1 MSVRHLPSLLASACL
16 AFLGV
21 AGVSLPS
28 TPVTF
33 RLASSPGRETS
44 TLPLS
49 LVLEDRETTLLRRRD
64 AEALMNTFVN
74 GQMTRHYWGHFAG
87 SLDDLG
93 LDAGTELQAVVE
105 RKPEFSR
112 LWLTPRRGAEGWMA
126 EVRYRNDRLE
136 RLQCLGSLPRPRGFS
151 PSGCP
156 QGWTTIDLAQKR

>member
-1 MSVRHLPSLLASACL
+1 MRLLQSLLAAACL

-21 AGVSLPS
+21 AGVSRPS
-28 TPVTF
+28 TSATA
-33 RLASSPGRETS
+33 RLGSSATRETGS
-44 TLPLS
+44 LPLI
-49 LVLEDRETTLLRRRD
+49 LEDRETTLLRRRD

-105 RKPEFSR
+105 REPEFSR

-156 QGWTTIDLAQKR
+156 QGWTTIDLVQKR